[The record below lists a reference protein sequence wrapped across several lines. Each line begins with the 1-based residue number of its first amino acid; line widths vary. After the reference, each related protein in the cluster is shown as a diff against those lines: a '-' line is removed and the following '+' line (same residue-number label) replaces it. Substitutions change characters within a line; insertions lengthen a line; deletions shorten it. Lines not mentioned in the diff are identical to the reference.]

1 MAASG
6 LGSAAAAQSV
16 PAVVAPIKIS
26 SLVDLEPE
34 AHKVLGD
41 GPFAYIA
48 SGSGAEWTLRENRRA
63 FDRYELLPDYLAG
76 RQDPDLRTTI
86 LGSALAL
93 PVITAPTGGQV
104 VAHATAD
111 VGMARGTGASGTLM
125 TMRGAATRTM
135 AAGAAATT
143 GPKWYQ
149 LYMPADPGEARD
161 NLHRARAAGFT
172 AIVFTI
178 DALGPGNSEAV
189 GRLGFNIG
197 TASAAILAQ
206 TGVKRAPRGETKRS
220 LGWDDLTF
228 VQKESGLPV
237 ILKGVLTSELARRAV
252 ERGAAGIQVSNHG
265 GRQTDGVPAA
275 LDALPPIVEAVHGRV
290 PVIMD
295 SGIRRG
301 VDVFKAL
308 ALGAKVVAIGRP
320 ALYGLALGGEL
331 GVKSVYDRMKQE
343 LTTTMQGVGV
353 DRIDQINA
361 KYLRKVV

>member
-1 MAASG
+1 MVEAA
-6 LGSAAAAQSV
+6 ATAAAQSV
-16 PAVVAPIKIS
+16 PTVVAPIKIS

-34 AHKVLGD
+34 ARKVLGD

-48 SGSGAEWTLRENRRA
+48 SGSGAEWSLRENRRA
-63 FDRYELLPDYLAG
+63 FDRYALIPDYLAG
-76 RQDPDLRTTI
+76 RQEPDLRTTI

-93 PVITAPTGGQV
+93 PVITAPTGGLV
-104 VAHATAD
+104 LAHATAD
-111 VGMARGTGASGTLM
+111 VGMARGTSASGTLM
-125 TMRGAATRTM
+125 TMSGAATRTIEEV
-135 AAGAAATT
+135 AAATT
-143 GPKWYQ
+143 GPKWHQ

-178 DALGPGNSEAV
+178 DSLGPGNSEAV
-189 GRLGFNIG
+189 ARLGFDMR
-197 TASAAILAQ
+197 TASAAILAE
-206 TGVKRAPRGETKRS
+206 TGVKRAPRGESKRF
-220 LGWDDLTF
+220 LDWDDLTF
-228 VQKESGLPV
+228 TQKESGLPV
-237 ILKGVLTSELARRAV
+237 ILKGVLTPELARRAV

-275 LDALPPIVEAVHGRV
+275 LDVLPAIVEAVHGRV

-308 ALGAKVVAIGRP
+308 ALGANVAAIGRP

-331 GVKSVYDRMKQE
+331 GVKNVYDRMKQE
-343 LTTTMQGVGV
+343 LATAMRGLGV
-353 DRIDQINA
+353 DRVDQITA
-361 KYLRKVV
+361 KYLRKLA